1 MKILTLFFVFS
12 TAIDEMM
19 LMLMLQNQQGV
30 MNTYQANQLNHI
42 LPLLLVD
49 SSRGSSENSELMIM
63 LMMQGMGH
71 DVNNALP
78 FLLLGDSTGD
88 GFDFTTFFL
97 FSSMTQ
103 RDCSISTA
111 NQFNSLLP
119 LMLMDKDEDRS
130 DLMLMMM
137 MQQFGGP
144 GAVPMQQVMPY
155 LMLFGNEEEDD
166 PNSLLLMVL
175 MSSMTGGMSSQQ
187 GFNNNFN
194 MLLPLLLLQ
203 NDNGSDLDSDMLVLL
218 LSMQSQAPATSMG
231 PDKMLPLLLMDESA
245 DNQDLIVLMMMLGNK
260 QPCEP

>member
-137 MQQFGGP
+137 MQ
-144 GAVPMQQVMPY
+144 V
-155 LMLFGNEEEDD
+155 
-166 PNSLLLMVL
+166 S
-175 MSSMTGGMSSQQ
+175 
-187 GFNNNFN
+187 
-194 MLLPLLLLQ
+194 
-203 NDNGSDLDSDMLVLL
+203 
-218 LSMQSQAPATSMG
+218 
-231 PDKMLPLLLMDESA
+231 
-245 DNQDLIVLMMMLGNK
+245 
-260 QPCEP
+260 